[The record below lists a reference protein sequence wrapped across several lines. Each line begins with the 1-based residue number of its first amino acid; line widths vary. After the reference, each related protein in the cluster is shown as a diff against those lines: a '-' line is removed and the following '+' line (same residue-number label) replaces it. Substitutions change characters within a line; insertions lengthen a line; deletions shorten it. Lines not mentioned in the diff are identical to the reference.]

1 MINHIA
7 IFAGAKS
14 FNYSNFDM
22 DAEPTTSNK
31 KNEKYNTNNQR
42 LIAESGGRC
51 MSTQAM
57 QSLYDFRQ
65 NNLLCDAILR
75 LEDGGVF
82 PIHRAIL
89 SACSTYFRFNFNQV

>member
-1 MINHIA
+1 
-7 IFAGAKS
+7 
-14 FNYSNFDM
+14 M
-22 DAEPTTSNK
+22 DVEPSTSNRK
-31 KNEKYNTNNQR
+31 DEKCNANNQR

-65 NNLLCDAILR
+65 NNLLCDAVLR

-89 SACSTYFRFNFNQV
+89 SACSTYFRFLILPDIFSSSFTLCMCVHMYI